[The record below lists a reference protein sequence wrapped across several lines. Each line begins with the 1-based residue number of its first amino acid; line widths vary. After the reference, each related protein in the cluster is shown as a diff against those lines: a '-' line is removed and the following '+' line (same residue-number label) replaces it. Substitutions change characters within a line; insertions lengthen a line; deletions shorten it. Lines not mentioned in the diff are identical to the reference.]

1 MSNFY
6 TDNPDLRFCL
16 DGQDMDRAIA
26 LREGDFGEAK
36 AYEFAP
42 RDAVE
47 AKEQYEAVLKLAG
60 EICGEFVALRA
71 EIIDKEGN
79 TYRDGEVILHPQL
92 RACIDRFR
100 EADLMGLSMPRRFGG
115 LNMPQSVKITVIE
128 MVARADASLMNI
140 VGLQDIAETIETF
153 APENLKSDVLPGL
166 CDGGDTAAMVF
177 TEPDAGSD
185 LASVRL
191 HADCED
197 EAKNLWRLNGSKRF
211 ITNGCGDVLVVLA
224 RSEHDISGAR
234 GLSSFLVK
242 KGEGVRIRRIENKL
256 GIHGSP
262 TCEIQFTNAPGH
274 LIGTRKRGLIDAAME
289 IMNGAR
295 IGIAA
300 QAIGIAEAAARE
312 AVRYSESRVQFGKAI
327 RIMPPVYE
335 MLANMRIRIEAARA
349 LNIRSA
355 HIVEL
360 LKNLQVRA
368 NENKAT
374 AEEKAELKVLTRLA
388 ASITPLSKYFATEMA
403 NQVCDD
409 AIQVLGGS
417 GYMKDYPVERYF
429 RDARITNIYEGTTQ
443 LQVVGAI
450 GGITSGVLGASLD
463 QLIAKGLSSASKD
476 LFAQVQEMRPKLDE
490 AIALHKENKDQEFR
504 ELYARRV
511 VDLALDLYLGALLAE
526 QAARGSERKRAL
538 ADAFFANMK
547 PRFREN
553 FAALQEGSRV
563 LLEKHSLIVGL

>member
-36 AYEFAP
+36 KYEFAP
-42 RDAVE
+42 RDAAE
-47 AKEQYEAVLKLAG
+47 AKDQYEAVLKLAG

-92 RACIDRFR
+92 RACIERFR

-115 LNMPQSVKITVIE
+115 LNMPQSVKIAVIE

-153 APENLKSDVLPGL
+153 APEELKGDVLPGL

-191 HADCED
+191 RADCED

-224 RSEHDISGAR
+224 RSEQDIAGAR

-262 TCEIQFTNAPGH
+262 TCEIQFNNAPGH

-335 MLANMRIRIEAARA
+335 MLAQMRIRIEAARA

-360 LKNLQVRA
+360 LKSLQVRA
-368 NENKAT
+368 NENRIT
-374 AEEKAELKVLTRLA
+374 AEEKPELKVLTRLA
-388 ASITPLSKYFATEMA
+388 ASITPLSKYFATEMS

-450 GGITSGVLGASLD
+450 GGITSGVLGNDLD
-463 QLIAKGLSSASKD
+463 QLIKKGLEGAAKD
-476 LFAQVQEMRPKLDE
+476 LFAQIQELRPKLDE
-490 AIALHKENKDQEFR
+490 AIVLHKENKDPEFR

-511 VDLALDLYLGALLAE
+511 VDLALDLYLGVLLAE
-526 QAARGSERKRAL
+526 QAARGGERKRAL
-538 ADAFFANMK
+538 AEAFFANMK
-547 PRFREN
+547 GRFREN
-553 FAALQEGSRV
+553 FAALKDGSRV